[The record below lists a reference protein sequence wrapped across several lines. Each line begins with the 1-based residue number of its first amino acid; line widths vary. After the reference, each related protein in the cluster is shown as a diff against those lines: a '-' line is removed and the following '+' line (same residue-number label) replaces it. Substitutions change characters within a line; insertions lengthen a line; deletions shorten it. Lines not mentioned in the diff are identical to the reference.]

1 MNSSGKTKYLNGSR
15 HLNQCLFNWI
25 MSLVTVQRSPT
36 PSENGNFDQADIDA
50 SECGSPTFRETI
62 PSTECYFYVKG
73 TAVILLQPDRTNVGR
88 HNTGGEIEEHLQAM
102 LNILPPQDN
111 LTMAVRLQPATVE
124 AISSI
129 NHARY
134 LAVVSSTRHREVNF
148 QNVREVILLGL
159 DCLPNNKVAIGVTIP
174 IYASTRAMWAM
185 FQRLHKELIETQN
198 AKNSAQQFG
207 KTAKRLIDYYNEQ
220 VSSDDAIITMWERS
234 TTCCTN
240 ETSDDLGAT
249 SADVE
254 RLSHDCRSDDDSVEV
269 QIYECLKEVMQTVDL
284 DEVTSRD
291 IRLKVEETMHIK
303 MDKYKDFISRQMMV
317 IMGQM
322 DRASQIFPYLYLG
335 TEWNACDWQWL
346 ESNGI
351 KYIVNVTNEVENFF
365 PARLKYLKIRVS
377 DEASTELLKYWNQ
390 TNQFIREAK
399 EKGGAVLVH
408 CKKGISRS
416 SSTVIAFAMK
426 EYGWALSQA
435 MEHVKNKRGCITPN
449 IGFVE
454 QLKTFEGMLH
464 AFKKRNQFDVTP
476 STSVEPI
483 DSIRFRR
490 VLDKD
495 DRNSM
500 NNGEVIRIRS
510 KSEQCAANMVKSLVG
525 SFEAKGRGDMRD
537 ASTPPLLERRLN
549 RPSVTFRL
557 QNITDWKFR
566 DRITVPVSNSCS
578 SRQIPS
584 VLYMFFYFEFNLFLC
599 FCINVFRLV
608 LCFVR
613 QYRKAIG
620 DYVSDIISLSGNDII
635 SSTGYPFG
643 NV

>member
-1 MNSSGKTKYLNGSR
+1 
-15 HLNQCLFNWI
+15 

-36 PSENGNFDQADIDA
+36 PSENGNFDQTDIDT
-50 SECGSPTFRETI
+50 SECGSPTFRESI

-73 TAVILLQPDRTNVGR
+73 TAVILLQPDRTNIGR
-88 HNTGGEIEEHLQAM
+88 HNTGGEIEEHLQAI
-102 LNILPPQDN
+102 LNILSPQDN

-124 AISSI
+124 TISSV

-134 LAVVSSTRHREVNF
+134 LAVVSSAHYRKVNF
-148 QNVREVILLGL
+148 RNVREVVLLGL

-174 IYASTRAMWAM
+174 VCASTRVSLDGDGGVVVDLDSSSHIFRPVSVQAMWTM
-185 FQRLHKELIETQN
+185 FQRLHKELIEAQN
-198 AKNSAQQFG
+198 IKSSAQQFG
-207 KTAKRLIDYYNEQ
+207 KAARRLIDYYNEQ

-234 TTCCTN
+234 TACCAN
-240 ETSDDLGAT
+240 ETGDDLGAT
-249 SADVE
+249 SADAE
-254 RLSHDCRSDDDSVEV
+254 RLSHDYRSDEDSVEAR
-269 QIYECLKEVMQTVDL
+269 IYEYLKEVMQTVDL

-291 IRLKVEETMHIK
+291 IRLKVEETMHMK
-303 MDKYKDFISRQMMV
+303 LDKYKDFISRQMMV

-346 ESNGI
+346 ENNGI

-390 TNQFIREAK
+390 TNQFIKEAK
-399 EKGGAVLVH
+399 EKGSAVLVH

-435 MEHVKNKRGCITPN
+435 IEHVKNKRGCITPN

-454 QLKTFEGMLH
+454 QLRTFEGMLH

-476 STSVEPI
+476 STSVESL
-483 DSIRFRR
+483 DSVRFRR
-490 VLDKD
+490 ILDKND
-495 DRNSM
+495 GNAV
-500 NNGEVIRIRS
+500 NNEEVTRIRS

-525 SFEAKGRGDMRD
+525 SFEAKVRNDIRD
-537 ASTPPLLERRLN
+537 ASAPPLSERRLN
-549 RPSVTFRL
+549 RPPLTFRL

-566 DRITVPVSNSCS
+566 ERLCDRITVPVSNSCS
-578 SRQIPS
+578 SRQ
-584 VLYMFFYFEFNLFLC
+584 
-599 FCINVFRLV
+599 
-608 LCFVR
+608 VR
-613 QYRKAIG
+613 ALT
-620 DYVSDIISLSGNDII
+620 ISQ
-635 SSTGYPFG
+635 
-643 NV
+643 

>member
-1 MNSSGKTKYLNGSR
+1 
-15 HLNQCLFNWI
+15 

-174 IYASTRAMWAM
+174 IYASTRVSLDGDGGVVVDFDSSLHIFRPVSVQAMWAM

-254 RLSHDCRSDDDSVEV
+254 RLSHDCRSDDDSGDLEV

-346 ESNGI
+346 ESNGQC
-351 KYIVNVTNEVENFF
+351 NERSGKFF

-390 TNQFIREAK
+390 TNQFIREAN
-399 EKGGAVLVH
+399 ALQ
-408 CKKGISRS
+408 KGISRS

-500 NNGEVIRIRS
+500 NVKWEVIRIRS

-578 SRQIPS
+578 SRQ
-584 VLYMFFYFEFNLFLC
+584 
-599 FCINVFRLV
+599 
-608 LCFVR
+608 VR
-613 QYRKAIG
+613 ALT
-620 DYVSDIISLSGNDII
+620 ISQ
-635 SSTGYPFG
+635 
-643 NV
+643 

>member
-1 MNSSGKTKYLNGSR
+1 
-15 HLNQCLFNWI
+15 

-36 PSENGNFDQADIDA
+36 PSENGNFDQTDIDA
-50 SECGSPTFRETI
+50 SECGSPTFRESV

-88 HNTGGEIEEHLQAM
+88 HSTGGEIEGHLQAM
-102 LNILPPQDN
+102 LNTLPPQDN
-111 LTMAVRLQPATVE
+111 LTMAVRLQPATAE
-124 AISSI
+124 TASSM

-134 LAVVSSTRHREVNF
+134 LAVVSSTRHREINF
-148 QNVREVILLGL
+148 PNVREVVLLGL

-174 IYASTRAMWAM
+174 VYASTRVTLDGDGGVVVDFDSSLHIFRPVSVQAMWTM
-185 FQRLHKELIETQN
+185 FQRLHKELIDAQN
-198 AKNSAQQFG
+198 AKSSAQQFG
-207 KTAKRLIDYYNEQ
+207 KTARRLIDYYNEQ

-234 TTCCTN
+234 TSCCTDKAGN
-240 ETSDDLGAT
+240 DLGAT
-249 SADVE
+249 SADAE
-254 RLSHDCRSDDDSVEV
+254 RLSHDYRSDDDSVEAR
-269 QIYECLKEVMQTVDL
+269 IYEQLKEVMQTADL

-291 IRLKVEETMHIK
+291 IRLKVEDSMH
-303 MDKYKDFISRQMMV
+303 MNLDKYKDFISRQMMV

-390 TNQFIREAK
+390 TNHFIKEAK

-426 EYGWALSQA
+426 EYGWALSKA

-454 QLKTFEGMLH
+454 QLRTFEGMLH
-464 AFKKRNQFDVTP
+464 AFKKRNQFDITP
-476 STSVEPI
+476 STS
-483 DSIRFRR
+483 DSIDLVRSRR
-490 VLDKD
+490 ILDKND
-495 DRNSM
+495 KNMMDSE
-500 NNGEVIRIRS
+500 EVIRTRS
-510 KSEQCAANMVKSLVG
+510 SNEQRAANMVKSLVG
-525 SFEAKGRGDMRD
+525 SFEAKGRGDMHNTNQ
-537 ASTPPLLERRLN
+537 SPLSQRRLN
-549 RPSVTFRL
+549 RPPVTFRL
-557 QNITDWKFR
+557 QSITDWKFR
-566 DRITVPVSNSCS
+566 DRMTVPVSNNCS
-578 SRQIPS
+578 NRQARA
-584 VLYMFFYFEFNLFLC
+584 LT
-599 FCINVFRLV
+599 
-608 LCFVR
+608 
-613 QYRKAIG
+613 
-620 DYVSDIISLSGNDII
+620 ISQ
-635 SSTGYPFG
+635 
-643 NV
+643 

>member
-1 MNSSGKTKYLNGSR
+1 
-15 HLNQCLFNWI
+15 

-36 PSENGNFDQADIDA
+36 PSEIGNLDQTDIDA
-50 SECGSPTFRETI
+50 TECGSPTFRGPI
-62 PSTECYFYVKG
+62 PNTECYFYVKG

-88 HNTGGEIEEHLQAM
+88 NNTGGEIEEHLQAI
-102 LNILPPQDN
+102 LNILPPHDN

-134 LAVVSSTRHREVNF
+134 LAVVSSARHQEINF
-148 QNVREVILLGL
+148 QNVREVVLLGL

-174 IYASTRAMWAM
+174 VYASTRVSLDGDGGVVVDFDSSLHIFRPVSVQAMWTM
-185 FQRLHKELIETQN
+185 FQRLHKELIDAQN

-207 KTAKRLIDYYNEQ
+207 KATKRLIDYYSEQ

-234 TTCCTN
+234 TSYYTT
-240 ETSDDLGAT
+240 ETSSDLGAT
-249 SADVE
+249 SADAE
-254 RLSHDCRSDDDSVEV
+254 RLSHDYRSDDDSVKAL
-269 QIYECLKEVMQTVDL
+269 IYERLKEVMQTVDL

-291 IRLKVEETMHIK
+291 IRLKVEQGMHMK
-303 MDKYKDFISRQMMV
+303 LDKYKDFISRQMMV

-346 ESNGI
+346 ENNGI

-390 TNQFIREAK
+390 TNQFIKEAK

-454 QLKTFEGMLH
+454 QLRTFEGMLH

-476 STSVEPI
+476 STSADPV
-483 DSIRFRR
+483 DSVRFRR
-490 VLDKD
+490 ILDKY
-495 DRNSM
+495 DRNVM
-500 NNGEVIRIRS
+500 DNVEVTRSRIKNER
-510 KSEQCAANMVKSLVG
+510 CAVNMVKSLVG
-525 SFEAKGRGDMRD
+525 SFEAKGRGDGRN
-537 ASTPPLLERRLN
+537 ASEPPLSERRLN
-549 RPSVTFRL
+549 RPPVTFRL
-557 QNITDWKFR
+557 QSITDWKFR

-578 SRQIPS
+578 NRQ
-584 VLYMFFYFEFNLFLC
+584 
-599 FCINVFRLV
+599 
-608 LCFVR
+608 VR
-613 QYRKAIG
+613 ALTILQ
-620 DYVSDIISLSGNDII
+620 
-635 SSTGYPFG
+635 
-643 NV
+643 

>member
-1 MNSSGKTKYLNGSR
+1 
-15 HLNQCLFNWI
+15 

-36 PSENGNFDQADIDA
+36 PSENGNFDQDIDA
-50 SECGSPTFRETI
+50 SERGSPTFRESVL
-62 PSTECYFYVKG
+62 STECYFYVKG
-73 TAVILLQPDRTNVGR
+73 TAVILLQPDRTSVGCR
-88 HNTGGEIEEHLQAM
+88 NTGGEIEGHLQAM

-111 LTMAVRLQPATVE
+111 LTMAVRLQQAATE
-124 AISSI
+124 AASSI

-134 LAVVSSTRHREVNF
+134 LAVVSSKCYREINF
-148 QNVREVILLGL
+148 QNAREVVLLGL

-174 IYASTRAMWAM
+174 VHASTRVSLDGDGGVVVDLDSSLHIFRPVSVQAMWTI
-185 FQRLHKELIETQN
+185 FQRLHKELIDAQN
-198 AKNSAQQFG
+198 AKSSTQQFG
-207 KTAKRLIDYYNEQ
+207 KTARRLVDYYNEH

-234 TTCCTN
+234 TSCCTGG
-240 ETSDDLGAT
+240 TSNDLGAT
-249 SADVE
+249 SADAE
-254 RLSHDCRSDDDSVEV
+254 RLSHDYRSDDDSVKAR
-269 QIYECLKEVMQTVDL
+269 IYELLKEVMQTADL

-291 IRLKVEETMHIK
+291 IRLKVEDSMHMK
-303 MDKYKDFISRQMMV
+303 LDKYKDFISRQMMV

-346 ESNGI
+346 ENNGI

-390 TNQFIREAK
+390 TNHFIKEAK

-464 AFKKRNQFDVTP
+464 AFKKRNQFDITP
-476 STSVEPI
+476 STSAEPV
-483 DSIRFRR
+483 DLVRFRR
-490 VLDKD
+490 IMDKN
-495 DRNSM
+495 DRNAIH
-500 NNGEVIRIRS
+500 GEEVTHTRC
-510 KSEQCAANMVKSLVG
+510 KSEQCVASMVKSLVG
-525 SFEAKGRGDMRD
+525 NFEAKGRGDVFN
-537 ASTPPLLERRLN
+537 ASEPPLPERRSN
-549 RPSVTFRL
+549 RPQVTFRL
-557 QNITDWKFR
+557 QNMTDWKFR
-566 DRITVPVSNSCS
+566 DRITVPVSNNCS
-578 SRQIPS
+578 NRQ
-584 VLYMFFYFEFNLFLC
+584 
-599 FCINVFRLV
+599 
-608 LCFVR
+608 VR
-613 QYRKAIG
+613 ALT
-620 DYVSDIISLSGNDII
+620 ISQ
-635 SSTGYPFG
+635 
-643 NV
+643 